1 MKGTYIL
8 VIFIPNKIEIEIGAL
23 GRKIFDKG
31 YYLYVG
37 SAMGTQGSATLE
49 NRIKRHISLPY
60 NKKIHWHIDYLLVS
74 QKIFMYRLYI
84 IPSLLRLECT
94 IAREIAEISDN
105 RIQEFGSSDCDCPSH
120 LFYFKKFRDSWY

>member
-49 NRIKRHISLPY
+49 NRIKRHLSLPN
-60 NKKIHWHIDYLLVS
+60 NKKIHWHIDYLLIS

-84 IPSLLRLECT
+84 IPSLLRLECI
-94 IAREIAEISDN
+94 IAREIAENSDN
-105 RIQEFGSSDCDCPSH
+105 RIQEFGSSDCDCTSH
-120 LFYFKKFRDSWY
+120 LFHFKKFRDSWY